1 MDDMNETGKK
11 LRFMFI
17 VQGEGRGHLTQAIS
31 LAAIL
36 RRHGHEVA
44 ETLVGK
50 SQSREVPEFFR
61 VKIGSPVCSYE
72 APSFVFKK
80 DRKSLNKFKT
90 FLYNVNPLKL
100 KLYGKSIEMIYRRI
114 KEVRPDVIVNFY
126 EMLPALAQLRF
137 RINIPFVNIGHQ
149 YLLRHPSYKH
159 GRGDAQSLMVLRL
172 HTLLTSIGASKLLAL
187 SFYPMK
193 NHPREKIVVV
203 PPLLRREVLDLQPTE
218 GDYILGYML
227 NQGFENEVR
236 EWHNAHPETK
246 LHFFWDKQDAPEDMV
261 VDEHFTL
268 HRINDEKF
276 LHYMAGCRGY
286 ITTAGFESVCE
297 AFYLNKPVMLIPA
310 HIEQEI
316 NAADASSLHGAVVG
330 ESFDLSKLLDYMK
343 ESRLFD
349 HASFKKWLLS
359 AEEIFIR
366 ELTSVVE

>member
-1 MDDMNETGKK
+1 MQKK

-31 LAAIL
+31 LAAML
-36 RRHGHEVA
+36 QRHGHEVA

-50 SQSREVPEFFR
+50 SQAREVPDFFR
-61 VKIGSPVCSYE
+61 TKIGTPVRSYD
-72 APSFVFKK
+72 APSFIFKK
-80 DRKSLNKFKT
+80 DRKRLNKFKT
-90 FLYNVNPLKL
+90 VLYNGSPRKL
-100 KLYGKSIEMIYRRI
+100 KHYGESIETIYRRI
-114 KEVRPDVIVNFY
+114 KKVRPDVVVNFY
-126 EMLPALAQLRF
+126 ELLPALAQLRF
-137 RINIPFVNIGHQ
+137 RIDIPFVNIGHQ
-149 YLLRHPSYKH
+149 YLLRHPDYGH
-159 GRGDAQSLMVLRL
+159 GKGDAQSLMVLRL
-172 HTLLTSIGASKLLAL
+172 HTLLTGIGASKTLAL

-193 NHPREKIVVV
+193 DFPREKIVVV
-203 PPLLRREVLDLQPTE
+203 PPLLRREVLELQPSE

-246 LHFFWDKQDAPEDMV
+246 LHFFWDKRDAPADLV

-268 HRINDEKF
+268 HRIDDEKF

-316 NAADASSLHGAVVG
+316 NAADAASLRGAVVG
-330 ESFDLSKLLDYMK
+330 ESFDLNQLIDFMNT
-343 ESRLFD
+343 SRTFD
-349 HASFKKWLLS
+349 HDAFRKWLLS

-366 ELTSVVE
+366 ELTSVVG